1 MKLAGLACISIAVA
15 AATAGCAT
23 RVVAPA
29 NGGDASTRVRRVV
42 IDGNRAFAD
51 RAIISGLELRAPR
64 GTFVRT
70 YDAYDPL
77 VMRLDAQRVE
87 AYYRTRGYFSATV
100 SGADAVPAG
109 RGQVDLHYRV
119 DEGEP
124 SRVTGLD
131 LPGLPLALHD
141 DAVAVG
147 QTLLLRGERFEYEP
161 YTELKDKLRALLGHR
176 GYLRASLDGSVR
188 VDRDRHTVRVI
199 VTVDAGPLV
208 RFGQT
213 NLTNPT
219 AVPDGSITSRIDWEP
234 GQVYDADKLASTRKA
249 LYELGAFSTVRIVE
263 VEDDDPAVATMAL
276 TVTPNNRNEL
286 RLGGGFAVDGLRL
299 ETHGRVEYT
308 RRNVF
313 APLVTFSGRFRP
325 GYVIIPDRQQPRTF
339 VFEARGELR
348 RPDLLWKGLQ
358 GSTFVSFE
366 KQVYFAFTTLGP
378 GTGLSL
384 QRSFW
389 DRSLQ
394 LSVGWQLRL
403 QDISPDDSTL
413 GAGLGASGTQELAFY
428 EQSAAL
434 DRRDDRLRPRLG
446 YYARIAGEEGGSF
459 AAGAVRYT
467 KVSGDLRGYVPLAS
481 WLVFATRATAGA
493 ISATHTGN
501 APVTQRFYSGGP
513 SSHRGFAIGALSPL
527 APNENG
533 KQVPIGGDFMVLGS
547 AELRATVATVADQD
561 LEIGTFVDAGDVTA
575 HAGELDLTQLHVAV
589 GAGLRYDTAVGP
601 IRLDVG
607 VRLNR
612 LDTFQ
617 PDGRRNPYPG
627 GRIAIGFS
635 VGEPF

>member
-1 MKLAGLACISIAVA
+1 MKLAGLTLISIAAVVA
-15 AATAGCAT
+15 AAGCVT
-23 RVVAPA
+23 RVKAPA

-42 IDGNRAFAD
+42 IDGNREFSDAE
-51 RAIISGLELRAPR
+51 IISGLELRPPR

-87 AYYRTRGYFSATV
+87 AYYRTRGYFSAVV
-100 SGADAVPAG
+100 SDAKAVPAG

-119 DEGEP
+119 HEGEP
-124 SRVTGLD
+124 SKVTGLD

-141 DAVAVG
+141 DAVALG
-147 QTLLLRGERFEYEP
+147 QKLLPRGERFEYEP
-161 YTELKDKLRALLGHR
+161 YTELKDKLRELLIHR
-176 GYLRASLDGSVR
+176 GYLRASLGGSVK
-188 VDRDRHTVRVI
+188 VDRDEHTAR
-199 VTVDAGPLV
+199 VTVTVNAGPLV

-213 NLTNPT
+213 RVTNPT
-219 AVPDGSITSRIDWEP
+219 PVPNGSITSRIDWKP

-249 LYELGAFSTVRIVE
+249 LYELGAFSTVRIAE
-263 VEDDDPAVATMAL
+263 VDDDDPAVATMAL

-286 RLGGGFAVDGLRL
+286 RLGGGFAVDGRRL
-299 ETHGRVEYT
+299 ETRGRLEYT

-325 GYVIIPDRQQPRTF
+325 GYVVIPDRQQPRTF

-348 RPDLLWKGLQ
+348 RPDLFWRGLQ

-378 GTGLSL
+378 GTGVSL

-389 DRSLQ
+389 NRSLQ
-394 LSVGWQLRL
+394 LSAGWQLRV

-413 GAGLGASGTQELAFY
+413 GAGLGASGTQDLAFY
-428 EQSAAL
+428 EQTAAL

-446 YYARIAGEEGGSF
+446 YYARVAAEEGGAY
-459 AAGAVRYT
+459 AAGGVSYN

-493 ISATHTGN
+493 ISATHLGD
-501 APVTQRFYSGGP
+501 APVTQRFYGGGP

-533 KQVPIGGDFMVLGS
+533 KQVPIGGDFMLIGS
-547 AELRATVATVADQD
+547 AELRATVAKLADQD
-561 LEIGTFVDAGDVTA
+561 VEIGTFVDAGDVTA
-575 HAGELDLTQLHVAV
+575 HASEMDLTQLHIAV
-589 GAGLRYDTAVGP
+589 GAGLRYDTPVGP
-601 IRLDVG
+601 VRLDVG

-612 LDTFQ
+612 LDSFQ
-617 PDGRRNPYPG
+617 PDGRRNPDPG